1 MAERGR
7 SRSPPGQP
15 GSCAGVTPLSCH
27 RGELLEQLEEAVLE
41 LTQGAAG
48 LSVEVLQKVVPLVVQ
63 ASAELRNAAR
73 ADKLAILRA
82 EGAFEEPAPSTPA
95 GSCAGSCPSVVPTIP
110 SPEQELLSQPVEC
123 SEDDLPPT
131 QRSDVSEAGSRSEGA
146 EAQAHSRGQGSG

>member
-27 RGELLEQLEEAVLE
+27 RGEQLEEAVLE

-95 GSCAGSCPSVVPTIP
+95 GSGAGSCPSVAPTIP
-110 SPEQELLSQPVEC
+110 SPEQELLSQPIEC
-123 SEDDLPPT
+123 SQEELLPT
-131 QRSDVSEAGSRSEGA
+131 QRSDVSEAGGGGEGA
-146 EAQAHSRGQGSG
+146 EAEAHGCREGSG